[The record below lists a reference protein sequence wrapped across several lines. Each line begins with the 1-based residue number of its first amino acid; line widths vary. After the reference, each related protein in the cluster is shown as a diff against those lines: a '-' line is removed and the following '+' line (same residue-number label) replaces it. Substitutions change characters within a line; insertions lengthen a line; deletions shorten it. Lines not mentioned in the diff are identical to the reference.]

1 MRPSH
6 AAFLA
11 ITVVVTGIASYLAF
25 SPAQSGSIAFWALA
39 AGPTVALA
47 AAAATWA
54 RREDLL
60 REWLSPK
67 WGDFTRGV
75 VGAVV
80 LFALGWAFAR
90 LVAPV
95 GSAREIWLVS
105 LYGQIGDPRALQ
117 AHALALA
124 VVIGVVALAEEVLW
138 RGTVTQLLA
147 QRVGSRAAWVW
158 AAALYA
164 LAQAPT
170 MWALRSGAG
179 PNPVLVVAALGG
191 GLLWGAMAR
200 AFGRLA
206 PGVLAHAMFDWA
218 VVMMFPMWGMR

>member
-1 MRPSH
+1 MRSSRS
-6 AAFLA
+6 AFLA
-11 ITVVVTGIASYLAF
+11 IAVVVTGISLYLAF
-25 SPAQSGSIAFWALA
+25 APARSGSIAFWALA

-47 AAAATWA
+47 AVAATWA
-54 RREDLL
+54 SREGLL

-75 VGAVV
+75 VGAMV
-80 LFALGWAFAR
+80 LFAIGWAFAR

-124 VVIGVVALAEEVLW
+124 AVVGLVALAEEVLW
-138 RGTVTQLLA
+138 RGMVTQLLA
-147 QRVGSRAAWVW
+147 ERVGPRAGWLW
-158 AAALYA
+158 AVGLYA
-164 LAQAPT
+164 VAHTPT

-179 PNPVLVVAALGG
+179 LDPVLVVAALGG

-206 PGVLAHAMFDWA
+206 PGVLAHALFDWA
-218 VVMMFPMWGMR
+218 AIMMFPLWGMR